1 MPGCAGCQRA
11 RAPSQAPTL
20 LFHIERRHHAKWNGL
35 ALTVQMDSTQWT
47 LSVRDEA
54 RNQTLYTAYRGG
66 ESAARVA
73 AAEFAISH
81 VLGFASRLNPNQLAS
96 ELSWQ
101 EHSSRPMI
109 SWTTMPAG

>member
-1 MPGCAGCQRA
+1 
-11 RAPSQAPTL
+11 
-20 LFHIERRHHAKWNGL
+20 
-35 ALTVQMDSTQWT
+35 MDSTQWT

-81 VLGFASRLNPNQLAS
+81 VLGFAS
-96 ELSWQ
+96 
-101 EHSSRPMI
+101 
-109 SWTTMPAG
+109 

>member
-11 RAPSQAPTL
+11 HVSSHAPTL
-20 LFHIERRHHAKWNGL
+20 LFHIESRHHAKWNGL

-54 RNQTLYTAYRGG
+54 RNKTLYTAYRGG
-66 ESAARVA
+66 ESAARLA

-81 VLGFASRLNPNQLAS
+81 VLGFASRMNPNHLAS
-96 ELSWQ
+96 QLSWQ
-101 EHSSRPMI
+101 EHSSRPMTI
-109 SWTTMPAG
+109 